1 VLDQPRI
8 ADFAIWLV
16 ALALYVFDA
25 ARLLTPRQ
33 MLLVEAGHGR
43 LASAFSADPFT
54 ITGRALVFTP
64 LLRPYRGAFVAPWGR
79 PWAAAPA
86 LRAALADVDALRGTL
101 RPARVLAAWVF
112 LLLFVA
118 GPALTLA
125 LGTDPA
131 VLCVA
136 AVLYPSVLVT
146 IAVVWWRR
154 RAWRLG
160 RGAAALLSL
169 EVLVCPAF
177 LPNLV
182 RKITAAHAIEVD
194 GPQILVATAP
204 AEVAQ
209 DFVGR
214 LTSRA
219 EALINEAG
227 DDPDGQA
234 AALREYVAAVRA
246 AQ

>member
-1 VLDQPRI
+1 MLDQPRI

-16 ALALYVFDA
+16 ALVFYVGDA

-33 MLLVEAGHGR
+33 LLLVEADRGR
-43 LASAFSADPFT
+43 LAAVFSADPFT
-54 ITGRALVFTP
+54 ITGRALVFAP
-64 LLRPYRGAFVAPWGR
+64 LLFPHRGAFVAPWGR
-79 PWAAAPA
+79 PWAPAPA
-86 LRAALADVDALRGTL
+86 LRAALDDIEALRGTL
-101 RPARVLAAWVF
+101 RAARVLATWAF

-118 GPALTLA
+118 GPVLTLT

-169 EVLVCPAF
+169 EILVCPAF

-182 RKITAAHAIEVD
+182 RKITAKPAIEVD
-194 GPQILVATAP
+194 GAQLLDAAATDEAKQ
-204 AEVAQ
+204 E
-209 DFVGR
+209 FFGR
-214 LTSRA
+214 LTHRA
-219 EALINEAG
+219 EALINEAA

-234 AALREYVAAVRA
+234 ALRAYVTAVQAAR
-246 AQ
+246 

>member
-16 ALALYVFDA
+16 ALAFYVGDA
-25 ARLLTPRQ
+25 ARLLTSRQ
-33 MLLVEAGHGR
+33 LLVVEAGRGR
-43 LASAFSADPFT
+43 LASVFSADPFT
-54 ITGRALVFTP
+54 IMGRALVFAP
-64 LLRPYRGAFVAPWGR
+64 LLFPQRGAVVAPWGR
-79 PWAAAPA
+79 PWAPAPA
-86 LRAALADVDALRGTL
+86 LRAALDDLQALRGTL
-101 RPARVLAAWVF
+101 RLARVLAAWAF

-118 GPALTLA
+118 GPVLTLT

-146 IAVVWWRR
+146 IAVVWRQR

-169 EVLVCPAF
+169 EILVCPAF

-194 GPQILVATAP
+194 GAQLLAAAATE
-204 AEVAQ
+204 EVKLEL
-209 DFVGR
+209 FGR
-214 LTSRA
+214 LTGRA
-219 EALINEAG
+219 EALINEAA

-234 AALREYVAAVRA
+234 ALRAYVTAVQSAR
-246 AQ
+246 

>member
-1 VLDQPRI
+1 MLDQPRI

-16 ALALYVFDA
+16 ALVLYVGDA
-25 ARLLTPRQ
+25 ARLLTPRRL
-33 MLLVEAGHGR
+33 LLVEAGRRR
-43 LASAFSADPFT
+43 LAAVFSADPFT
-54 ITGRALVFTP
+54 ITGRALVFAP
-64 LLRPYRGAFVAPWGR
+64 LLFPHRGAFVAPWGR
-79 PWAAAPA
+79 PWAPAPA
-86 LRAALADVDALRGTL
+86 LRAALDDLEALRGAL
-101 RPARVLAAWVF
+101 RLARVLAAWAF

-118 GPALTLA
+118 GPVLTLT

-169 EVLVCPAF
+169 EILVCPAF

-182 RKITAAHAIEVD
+182 RKIAAVHAIEVD
-194 GPQILVATAP
+194 GAQLLDAA
-204 AEVAQ
+204 AADEVKQ
-209 DFVGR
+209 EFFGR

-219 EALINEAG
+219 EALINEAA

-234 AALREYVAAVRA
+234 ALRAYVTAMRA
-246 AQ
+246 AR